1 MTQTLFHQTHGDVS
15 RPVWLQVAESAY
27 RFTLGSIA
35 GGEVSWK
42 ETAFSAPRARVCLA
56 SDVACV

>member
-1 MTQTLFHQTHGDVS
+1 MTQSVFHQTHGDAS

-35 GGEVSWK
+35 GGEVSW
-42 ETAFSAPRARVCLA
+42 EGTAFSVWVCLT